1 MKTPRR
7 IVVIGC
13 STTGAL
19 AAMTLK
25 RLRPDLDVTGLFEPD
40 EEGLLTRC
48 ENPYTGCGNS
58 MLEP

>member
-13 STTGAL
+13 SATGAL

-25 RLRPDLDVTGLFEPD
+25 RLRPDLDVTSLREPD

-48 ENPYTGCGNS
+48 ATPYTGCGNI
-58 MLEP
+58 MVEP